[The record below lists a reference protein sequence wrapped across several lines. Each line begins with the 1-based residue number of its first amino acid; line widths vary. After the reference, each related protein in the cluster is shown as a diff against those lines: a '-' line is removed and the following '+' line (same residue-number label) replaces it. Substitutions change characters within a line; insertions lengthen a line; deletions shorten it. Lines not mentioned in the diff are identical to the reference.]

1 MIDAVVVVLNAEI
14 LRCVSDALAPFEA
27 QGRLRE
33 REEKAS
39 FISAQ
44 DDKFLFFAC
53 RVATLWRSGGIG
65 RVAGWAR
72 PKHGI
77 IRELDR
83 TQGSIV

>member
-1 MIDAVVVVLNAEI
+1 MVVVVLNAEI

-53 RVATLWRSGGIG
+53 RVATL
-65 RVAGWAR
+65 
-72 PKHGI
+72 
-77 IRELDR
+77 
-83 TQGSIV
+83 

>member
-44 DDKFLFFAC
+44 DDKFCF
-53 RVATLWRSGGIG
+53 SP
-65 RVAGWAR
+65 AGWQLFGPQVESEGLQAG
-72 PKHGI
+72 HV
-77 IRELDR
+77 
-83 TQGSIV
+83 QNMA